1 MLAVRVARA
10 RVGGSFRLL
19 HWLAGVARSITA
31 LLTTSHGETRQC
43 LTAARPHSRSAVD
56 AAQVHGPQR
65 QHTEGGGESCGRR

>member
-19 HWLAGVARSITA
+19 HWLAGVARSIAA

-43 LTAARPHSRSAVD
+43 LTGSAAP
-56 AAQVHGPQR
+56 QPQR
-65 QHTEGGGESCGRR
+65 CRRSTGARLTETAH